1 MNIQPNPCHDRLSIC
16 LSDVPLSAVVCWP
29 HCLKLKVPDDFLFSG
44 FCVFLPLCSVPD
56 EFCFGF
62 PKTSCF
68 LFCFWESQSRRSS
81 GHTHVQHI
89 MACIQT
95 GQTGWIHW
103 IGASS
108 LPYTVNVGVNSTTR
122 IWGTLS
128 HLIFVTNIPVLSC
141 LCLSMCLSLHT
152 SVCSTLFVIIIPI
165 FWPYFRFFNCLCN
178 KWFIFA
184 PPLVQTLH
192 QRIHHCIL
200 FFHKK
205 RLYYYVL
212 TFYHIMGTW
221 NDPTPS

>member
-1 MNIQPNPCHDRLSIC
+1 MSIQTNPCHDRLSIC
-16 LSDVPLSAVVCWP
+16 LSDVPLSAVVYWP
-29 HCLKLKVPDDFLFSG
+29 HCLKLKRTKVPDGFLFSG

-56 EFCFGF
+56 EFCSGF

-68 LFCFWESQSRRSS
+68 LFCFWESQGRRSS
-81 GHTHVQHI
+81 GRTHVQHI

-141 LCLSMCLSLHT
+141 LCLSVHV
-152 SVCSTLFVIIIPI
+152 SVPPHIRLFYLICDYYPHFLTLFP
-165 FWPYFRFFNCLCN
+165 FF
-178 KWFIFA
+178 
-184 PPLVQTLH
+184 
-192 QRIHHCIL
+192 
-200 FFHKK
+200 
-205 RLYYYVL
+205 
-212 TFYHIMGTW
+212 
-221 NDPTPS
+221 